1 MVLALAERQNR
12 KRLKQMDAGLK
23 IYDKLLQF
31 TLFQGMS
38 HADLMEVVGHTKLG
52 FSKHPEGQRIA
63 KEGDVCDH
71 LIFLTAGSLSVETV
85 SYDHTCRVLETVNAP
100 YAIQTEQLFGLTQR
114 YTSTFKTLSDCSF
127 ITIDK
132 QEVMLLLE
140 TQLVFRLNMLNMLA
154 ADAQRMRHRA
164 WRSAPQSLYQR
175 ITRFFFS
182 RCLYPAG
189 PKTFYILMNQLAA
202 ELNDSR
208 LDISR
213 ALNQMQ
219 ADGLLTLHRG
229 RIQIPMLERLL
240 M

>member
-1 MVLALAERQNR
+1 
-12 KRLKQMDAGLK
+12 MDNGLK

-38 HADLMEVVGHTKLG
+38 HADLMEVVGHTKFG
-52 FSKHPEGQRIA
+52 FSKQDAGQFIV
-63 KEGDVCDH
+63 KNGDTCRH
-71 LIFLTAGSLSVETV
+71 LIFLTAGTLSVETV
-85 SYDHTCRVLETVNAP
+85 SYDHTCRVIETVNAP
-100 YAIQTEQLFGLTQR
+100 YAIQAEQMFGLTQR
-114 YTSTFKTLSDCSF
+114 YTSTFKTLTDCSF

-140 TQLVFRLNMLNMLA
+140 TQLVFRLNMLNTLA
-154 ADAQRMRHRA
+154 ADSQRQRQRV
-164 WRSAPQSLYQR
+164 WRSAPQSLRER
-175 ITRFFFS
+175 IIRFFFS

-189 PKTFYILMNQLAA
+189 PKTFYILMTQLAA

-208 LDISR
+208 LDISH
-213 ALNQMQ
+213 ALNDMQ
-219 ADGLLTLHRG
+219 DNGMITLHRG

>member
-1 MVLALAERQNR
+1 
-12 KRLKQMDAGLK
+12 MDYELK

-38 HADLMEVVGHTKLG
+38 HADLMEVVTHTRFD
-52 FSKHPEGQRIA
+52 FSKLAAGKRLV
-63 KEGDVCDH
+63 KEDDACTH
-71 LIFLTAGSLSVETV
+71 LIFLTGGTLTADTESDDRS
-85 SYDHTCRVLETVNAP
+85 CRVSETVNAP
-100 YAIQTEQLFGLTQR
+100 YVVQPERIFGIAQR
-114 YTSTFKTLSDCSF
+114 YTSTFRTLTDCSF

-132 QEVMLLLE
+132 QEVMLLME
-140 TQLVFRLNMLNMLA
+140 TQLVFRLNMVNMLA
-154 ADAQRMRHRA
+154 AETQRLRHHA
-164 WRSAPQSLYQR
+164 WRTAPKTLRER

-189 PKTFYILMNQLAA
+189 AKTFYVLMNQLAQ

-213 ALNQMQ
+213 ALNDMQ
-219 ADGLLTLHRG
+219 RDQLLTLHRG
-229 RIQIPMLERLL
+229 RIEIPMLERLL

>member
-1 MVLALAERQNR
+1 
-12 KRLKQMDAGLK
+12 MDAGLK

-38 HADLMEVVGHTKLG
+38 HADLMEVVGHTKFG
-52 FSKHPEGQRIA
+52 FSKQAEGKRVA

-71 LIFLTAGSLSVETV
+71 LIFLTSGSLTVETV
-85 SYDHTCRVLETVNAP
+85 SDDHTCRVCEVVHAP
-100 YAIQTEQLFGLTQR
+100 YAIQPEQLFGLTQR
-114 YTSTFKTLSDCSF
+114 YTSTFKALTPCNF

-132 QEVMLLLE
+132 QEVLLLLE
-140 TQLVFRLNMLNMLA
+140 TQLVFRLNMLNIFA
-154 ADAQRMRHRA
+154 ADSQRLRHRA
-164 WRSAPQSLYQR
+164 WRSPPQSFRQR
-175 ITRFFFS
+175 ITPLFLS

-189 PKTFYILMNQLAA
+189 PKTFYLLMTQLAA

-208 LDISR
+208 LDISH
-213 ALNQMQ
+213 ALNEMQ
-219 ADGLLTLHRG
+219 ADGLLILHRA

>member
-1 MVLALAERQNR
+1 
-12 KRLKQMDAGLK
+12 MDYGLK

-52 FSKHPEGQRIA
+52 FTKHAGGQYIA
-63 KEGDVCDH
+63 KEGNVCDH
-71 LIFLTAGSLSVETV
+71 LIFLTTGSLSVETI
-85 SYDHTCRVLETVNAP
+85 SDDHTCRVTEVVNAP
-100 YAIQTEQLFGLTQR
+100 YAIQPEHLFGLTQY
-114 YTSTFKTLSDCSF
+114 YTSSFRTLSESNL

-132 QEVMLLLE
+132 QEVLLLLE
-140 TQLVFRLNMLNMLA
+140 TQLVFRLNMLNILA
-154 ADAQRMRHRA
+154 ADSQRLNHRA
-164 WRSAPQSLYQR
+164 WRSTPQSLRQR

-213 ALNQMQ
+213 ALNAMQ
-219 ADGLLTLHRG
+219 AEGLVVLYRG

>member
-1 MVLALAERQNR
+1 
-12 KRLKQMDAGLK
+12 
-23 IYDKLLQF
+23 
-31 TLFQGMS
+31 
-38 HADLMEVVGHTKLG
+38 VGHTKFG
-52 FSKHPEGQRIA
+52 FSKRPEGQRIV
-63 KEGDVCDH
+63 KDGDICNH
-71 LIFLTAGSLSVETV
+71 LIFLTTGSLSVETV
-85 SYDHTCRVLETVNAP
+85 SDDHTCRVSETVNAP
-100 YAIQTEQLFGLTQR
+100 YAIQAEQLFGLSQR
-114 YTSTFKTLSDCSF
+114 YTSTFKTLTDCSF

-140 TQLVFRLNMLNMLA
+140 TQLVFRLNMLNLLA
-154 ADAQRMRHRA
+154 ADAQRLRHRA
-164 WRSAPQSLYQR
+164 WRSAPHSLRDR

-189 PKTFYILMNQLAA
+189 PKTFYILMTQIAA

-208 LDISR
+208 LDISHT
-213 ALNQMQ
+213 LNAMQ

>member
-1 MVLALAERQNR
+1 
-12 KRLKQMDAGLK
+12 MDSGLK

-38 HADLMEVVGHTKLG
+38 HADLMEVVGHTKFG
-52 FSKHPEGQRIA
+52 FSKRPEGQRIV
-63 KEGDVCDH
+63 KDGDVCDH

-85 SYDHTCRVLETVNAP
+85 SDDHTCRVCETVNAP
-100 YAIQTEQLFGLTQR
+100 YVIQAEQIFGLSQR
-114 YTSTFKTLSDCSF
+114 YTSTFKTLVDCSF

-140 TQLVFRLNMLNMLA
+140 TQLVFRLNMLNLLA
-154 ADAQRMRHRA
+154 ADAQRLRHRA
-164 WRSAPQSLYQR
+164 WRSAPQSLRDR

-182 RCLYPAG
+182 RCVYPAG
-189 PKTFYILMNQLAA
+189 PKTFYILMTQIAA

-208 LDISR
+208 LDISH
-213 ALNQMQ
+213 ALNAMES
-219 ADGLLTLHRG
+219 DGLLTLHRG

>member
-1 MVLALAERQNR
+1 
-12 KRLKQMDAGLK
+12 MDSGLK

-38 HADLMEVVGHTKLG
+38 HADLMEVVGHTKFG
-52 FSKHPEGQRIA
+52 FSKHSEGQRIV
-63 KEGDVCDH
+63 KDGDVCNH
-71 LIFLTAGSLSVETV
+71 LIFLTTGTLSVETV
-85 SYDHTCRVLETVNAP
+85 SDDHTCRVSETVNAP

-114 YTSTFKTLSDCSF
+114 YTSTFRTLSDCSF

-140 TQLVFRLNMLNMLA
+140 TQLVFRLNMLNLLA
-154 ADAQRMRHRA
+154 ADAQRLRHRA
-164 WRSAPQSLYQR
+164 WRSAPQSLRDR

-189 PKTFYILMNQLAA
+189 PKTFYILMNQIAA

-208 LDISR
+208 LDISH
-213 ALNQMQ
+213 ALNKMQ
-219 ADGLLTLHRG
+219 ADKLLTLHRG
-229 RIQIPMLERLL
+229 RIEIPMLERLL